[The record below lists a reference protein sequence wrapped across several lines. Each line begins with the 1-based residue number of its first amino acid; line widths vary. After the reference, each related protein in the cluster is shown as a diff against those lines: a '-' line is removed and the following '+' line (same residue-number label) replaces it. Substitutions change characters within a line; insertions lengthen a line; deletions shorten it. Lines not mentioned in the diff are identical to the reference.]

1 MKFDMSAAWNEA
13 TRLLSANRQVLLV
26 VAGVFFFLPS
36 VVYTLVFNSQM
47 AGFEAAQSGDPDFG
61 AMFQAMLGLFREY
74 WWVMLLTTLVQ
85 WLGAL
90 SLIALLADRG
100 RPTVG
105 EAIRTGGKLLLP
117 YIGTQLL
124 FACLTGLLILLPV
137 AIGSRG
143 SVVAGTLVGL
153 LAAVVWLYLFV
164 KFMLVAPVVAVERQT
179 NPVAALGRSWRLT
192 KGNSLRLFAFV
203 FLLAVAFIVV
213 ASVAGIASGLLLA
226 LAGPEVAL
234 VGDAIVSGAVEAGFS
249 VLFLAALVAIHRQLA
264 GNGLESPAETFS

>member
-226 LAGPEVAL
+226 LAGSEVAL

>member
-47 AGFEAAQSGDPDFG
+47 AGIEAAQSGDPDFG
-61 AMFQAMLGLFREY
+61 ALFQAMLRLFREY

-117 YIGTQLL
+117 YIGAQLL

-143 SVVAGTLVGL
+143 SVVAGSFVGL
-153 LAAVVWLYLFV
+153 LAAVVWVYLFV
-164 KFMLVAPVVAVERQT
+164 KFLLVAPVVVVERQT

-213 ASVAGIASGLLLA
+213 ASVAGIVSGLLLA
-226 LAGPEVAL
+226 LAGAEVAL
-234 VGDAIVSGAVEAGFS
+234 VGDAIVSGAVEAAFS
-249 VLFLAALVAIHRQLA
+249 VLFLAALVAILRQLVGKA
-264 GNGLESPAETFS
+264 PESVSETFS